1 MSTLASLSRQSLS
14 LRFLTIR
21 VTCHIVVVGNV
32 RLDLHSAVVTS
43 VAVYPPRTSVGGGC
57 DEMMT
62 TSGTRGWGHVG
73 ILIEYKESY

>member
-1 MSTLASLSRQSLS
+1 MIVNFGKSQSS
-14 LRFLTIR
+14 ISFPEIPDH
-21 VTCHIVVVGNV
+21 TCHIVVVCNV
-32 RLDLHSAVVTS
+32 RLDHHSAVVTS